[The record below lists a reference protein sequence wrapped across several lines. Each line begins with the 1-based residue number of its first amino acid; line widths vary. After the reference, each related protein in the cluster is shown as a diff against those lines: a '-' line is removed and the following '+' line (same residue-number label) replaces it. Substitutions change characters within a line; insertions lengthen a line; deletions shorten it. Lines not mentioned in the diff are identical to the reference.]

1 MSLKFNLVE
10 KSPGQKATRNMGGG
24 AEISLMLFA
33 PEFVCSMRIW
43 IFLIKCLFYLHL
55 FRKQ

>member
-1 MSLKFNLVE
+1 
-10 KSPGQKATRNMGGG
+10 MGGG
-24 AEISLMLFA
+24 AEISLMLSA